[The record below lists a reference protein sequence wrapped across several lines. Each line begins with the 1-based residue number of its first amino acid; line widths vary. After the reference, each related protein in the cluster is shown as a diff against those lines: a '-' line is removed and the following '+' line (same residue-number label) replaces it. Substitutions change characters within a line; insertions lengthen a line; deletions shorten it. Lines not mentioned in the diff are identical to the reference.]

1 MSKFKILVFSSSPKI
16 SHLLADSVPSP
27 LAWVPRDYLPTL
39 SLWIRRFSTFHISVV
54 IPRVF
59 WASFASCDFKV
70 RPCPACI
77 STSLL
82 FKILNGIPLYGL
94 PRFIYLFT
102 RWWVFESRHLQL
114 LGVMLP
120 WTFTNKFLYQ
130 HVANAYVD
138 IPRAGNAGLTVN
150 STCSAFWGTAKWSS
164 RIDASF
170 YRPPLKYTRE
180 LFSPHLHQ
188 DSLFS
193 VFLIIATVVGFA
205 TLACVSLTAND
216 FWTTFHTIIVHL
228 SILFGEMSLLIP
240 YSFLNWLLCLFIWS
254 CKEVFL
260 SAISFALKHNPQST
274 IHNLWLLQSKSL
286 G

>member
-1 MSKFKILVFSSSPKI
+1 MSKFKILLFSSSPKI
-16 SHLLADSVPSP
+16 SHLLADSVLSP
-27 LAWVPRDYLPTL
+27 LAWVPRDFLSTL
-39 SLWIRRFSTFHISVV
+39 SLYGFAGSVYFTQVGSYHVHSELLLLRMISRYVHV
-54 IPRVF
+54 
-59 WASFASCDFKV
+59 A
-70 RPCPACI
+70 ACI

-82 FKILNGIPLYGL
+82 FKIFNGIPLYGL

-102 RWWVFESRHLQL
+102 RWWIFESRHLQL
-114 LGVMLP
+114 LRVMLP

-130 HVANAYVD
+130 HVVNAYVD

-170 YRPPLKYTRE
+170 YRPPWNIRGNY
-180 LFSPHLHQ
+180 FLHIFTKTQ
-188 DSLFS
+188 FS
-193 VFLIIATVVGFA
+193 VFLIIATVVGFV

-216 FWTTFHTIIVHL
+216 WTTFHTIIVHL
-228 SILFGEMSLLIP
+228 SILFVEMSLLIP

-260 SAISFALKHNPQST
+260 SAISFALKHNPVASAVKV
-274 IHNLWLLQSKSL
+274 S
-286 G
+286 